1 MAVHSTAFVEPG
13 ARLGENVEIGPF
25 CSVGADVTIGD
36 GTKLLS
42 HVAVAGR
49 TAIGKNC
56 TIYPFASIGHAPQD
70 LKWGGER
77 TIVTIGDENVIRE
90 YVTINS
96 AQGEGE
102 TTSIGSGN
110 LLMAYVHVAH
120 NCQVGSNVIMANAAT
135 LAGHVHIH
143 DCVVL
148 GGLVGVHQFVKVGSY
163 SMIGGLTKV
172 VQDIAPFTLVDGNP
186 ATTHGLNSIGLK
198 RRGFSV
204 QDRTMLKEIYRIF
217 FRSPSGLAESIGTI
231 QEQYGDNDHA
241 RYFLDFVR
249 SSTRG
254 IVR

>member
-13 ARLGENVEIGPF
+13 ARLGVNVEIGPF

-36 GTKLLS
+36 GTKLIS

-56 TIYPFASIGHAPQD
+56 TIYPFASLGHAPQD

-217 FRSPSGLAESIGTI
+217 FRSPSGLAESIGII
-231 QEQYGDNDHA
+231 QEQYGDNEHA